1 MVVREKAAVG
11 SPDISDDFLFI
22 NKAYPGIIELK
33 LKPNAVD
40 VPVLISQNKFLE
52 THCSN
57 YVDVRSL
64 CINVSEAF
72 FRFLKLLSKGKTEFD
87 KFNNPEGKA
96 HNFNLL
102 QKIFSAYLCALSVSA
117 VIK

>member
-40 VPVLISQNKFLE
+40 VPVLISQNKFLDNKKG
-52 THCSN
+52 TFNKIIFN
-57 YVDVRSL
+57 YNTYL
-64 CINVSEAF
+64 VSSVLF
-72 FRFLKLLSKGKTEFD
+72 F
-87 KFNNPEGKA
+87 
-96 HNFNLL
+96 
-102 QKIFSAYLCALSVSA
+102 
-117 VIK
+117 